1 MLIRYSHSGRS
12 NDVDQSSHMLAI
24 ATRDLFNELDKSV
37 KPVAP
42 MQFWMVCSL
51 ILLFCLILHLFC
63 LSFTLLCYLLEY
75 HDLRY
80 GFMDFAEKAMA

>member
-1 MLIRYSHSGRS
+1 M
-12 NDVDQSSHMLAI
+12 DQSSHMLAI

-51 ILLFCLILHLFC
+51 ILLFCLILHLFY